1 MNGSRGNIERLLIE
15 QLVHLLKETMKQILL
30 YAQASMSES
39 QFRAFRKLV
48 LDAFGSKGL
57 QSEILNAVSKVMDRA
72 GAQAR
77 SEQGSG
83 EL

>member
-83 EL
+83 EP